1 MPLLWFGSDNDF
13 DDGDDGDFDDN
24 GDDELIPFVN
34 GDNLQAATKDC
45 NLPGAKN
52 LTCASKTWLAA
63 HSDQGLGR
71 QVHHTPQAAPPWSVP
86 RCCLPLQVIMMIWL
100 W

>member
-1 MPLLWFGSDNDF
+1 MILMMIMLMMVMILMMINCVTL
-13 DDGDDGDFDDN
+13 
-24 GDDELIPFVN
+24 EH
-34 GDNLQAATKDC
+34 LQGATKDC

-71 QVHHTPQAAPPWSVP
+71 QVHHTPQAASP
-86 RCCLPLQVIMMIWL
+86 
-100 W
+100 